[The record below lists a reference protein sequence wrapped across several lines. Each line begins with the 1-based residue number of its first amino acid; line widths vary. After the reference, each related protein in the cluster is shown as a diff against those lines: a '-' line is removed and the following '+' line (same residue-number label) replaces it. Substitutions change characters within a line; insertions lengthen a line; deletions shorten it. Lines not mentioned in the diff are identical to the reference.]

1 MAIGDLFKTRAER
14 EKEAAQKRRKAF
26 REAERAVDAVKER
39 VENMRKERDKSWAEA
54 RAYLKGGQKNE
65 AQRALQSCRASEL
78 MTSKLE
84 TKRWLFEQFI
94 IKLEMSKT
102 DQEFTQALAGINAVI
117 KVDPD
122 AVANVIDQVQD
133 TLGEQGETDKIWEKV
148 HNQEMDGVIKQKTD
162 TIPTIEDMLQQLE
175 DEVAAEV
182 GGGAKIKSAKNRAES
197 VAPSKE
203 QQIGEGRKRLREI
216 LDGEKQ

>member
-1 MAIGDLFKTRAER
+1 MGIGDLFKTRAER

-26 REAERAVDAVKER
+26 REAERSVDAVKDR
-39 VENMRKERDKSWAEA
+39 VQNLKNERDKSWAAA
-54 RAYLKGGQKNE
+54 REYLKGGQKNE

-78 MTSKLE
+78 MMSKLE

-102 DQEFTQALAGINAVI
+102 DQEFTESLAAINAVV
-117 KVDPD
+117 KVDTD
-122 AVANVIDQVQD
+122 AVADVIDQVQD
-133 TLGEQGETDKIWEKV
+133 TLGEQSETDKIWEKL
-148 HNQEMDGVIKQKTD
+148 HTQEMAGMKNSMTD
-162 TIPTIEDMLQQLE
+162 TIPTVESMLRQLE

-182 GGGAKIKSAKNRAES
+182 GGASKIKDSDTGAPDINR
-197 VAPSKE
+197 
-203 QQIGEGRKRLREI
+203 QIGEGRKRLRDM